1 MTEPRGNGELAEL
14 AAEIDEAGERASR
27 TVELGR
33 RGFTIAVFTDCMHC
47 HTEVHGSNHSRFL
60 FR

>member
-1 MTEPRGNGELAEL
+1 MLQQVNTQQNCMQCHGDFPIFHDQKMG
-14 AAEIDEAGERASR
+14 S
-27 TVELGR
+27 
-33 RGFTIAVFTDCMHC
+33 VFTDCIKC